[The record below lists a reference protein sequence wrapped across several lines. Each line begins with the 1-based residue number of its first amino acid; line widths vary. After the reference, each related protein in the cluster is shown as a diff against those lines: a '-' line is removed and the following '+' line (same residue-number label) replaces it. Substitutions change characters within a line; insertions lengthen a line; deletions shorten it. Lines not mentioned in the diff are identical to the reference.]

1 MQTNVGLTDFRIQ
14 CQSKLTVAV
23 AIFGASRWYYGK
35 ISKIYT
41 EFYQNAKMQRF
52 QKAKAL

>member
-14 CQSKLTVAV
+14 CRSKLTVV
-23 AIFGASRWYYGK
+23 PIFGASEWYYGK